1 VVVGNSVTL
10 SGSQSSILVLD
21 PLGAVFSILRDLRLR
36 ASLWRVVDRTRIPA
50 LSGID
55 VAIYAVYD
63 RVDWATADDLA
74 ERAPTVI
81 ISSVKSHE
89 DATEALGHG
98 LTGYLDSSLPIDA
111 LRRALGG
118 VLRGEPAYSRDV
130 TGAWLR
136 ARRAAALNAS
146 RDIGLT
152 PRQRQIVALIARGA
166 TDKEIAGLLGI
177 ATATAQKHV
186 TNILERLQVPNRAA
200 AVAVVSA
207 RAAG

>member
-1 VVVGNSVTL
+1 VANWVAL
-10 SGSQSSILVLD
+10 SRSQSSILVVD
-21 PLGAVFSILRDLRLR
+21 PVGSVFSSLRDLGLS
-36 ASLWRVVDRTRIPA
+36 ASLWRVVDRKRIPA

-55 VAIYAVYD
+55 LAVYAVYG

-81 ISSVKSHE
+81 ITTVSARE
-89 DATEALGHG
+89 DATEALSHG
-98 LTGYLDSSLPIDA
+98 LVGYLDLALNPDA
-111 LRRALGG
+111 MRRALAG
-118 VLRGEPAYSRDV
+118 VLSGEPAYSRDV

-136 ARRAAALNAS
+136 ARRAAAVGAS

-166 TDKEIAGLLGI
+166 TDKEIASVLGI

-186 TNILERLQVPNRAA
+186 TNILERLHVPNRAA
-200 AVAVVSA
+200 AVAAVSA
-207 RAAG
+207 RLAS